1 MGNWLINLQYT
12 HRFINR
18 FSISWSRF
26 SIKLALLLCLSKKKH
41 KMKKKKSTA
50 VRTQALN
57 NNYIYITSDTLR
69 YQL

>member
-1 MGNWLINLQYT
+1 MGNWLIHLQYT

-26 SIKLALLLCLSKKKH
+26 SIKLALLLCLSKKKAQNE
-41 KMKKKKSTA
+41 KKKST

-57 NNYIYITSDTLR
+57 NNYICITSDTLR

>member
-1 MGNWLINLQYT
+1 M
-12 HRFINR
+12 
-18 FSISWSRF
+18 SV
-26 SIKLALLLCLSKKKH
+26 KKKKH
-41 KMKKKKSTA
+41 KMKKKKKST

>member
-1 MGNWLINLQYT
+1 MGNWLIHLQYT

-26 SIKLALLLCLSKKKH
+26 SIKLALLLCLSTKKAQNE
-41 KMKKKKSTA
+41 KKKST

-57 NNYIYITSDTLR
+57 FNYICIISDTLR

>member
-1 MGNWLINLQYT
+1 MGNWLIHLQYT

-26 SIKLALLLCLSKKKH
+26 SIKLALLLCLSKKEKH
-41 KMKKKKSTA
+41 KMKKKST